1 MPAST
6 AAAGVTQTRVPSGYA
21 ASWALFT
28 DWCAVTDHPELPA
41 APATVLGFL
50 AGCPAAPDTQR
61 RRVAAIDHHHAIAGF
76 PGPGESTVVRA
87 ALGRPTREPHQA
99 PADTAAAVDATL
111 RDLPSHGWT
120 RGCSAAGTA
129 ACSCSPNSPEC
140 HTNSSPH

>member
-1 MPAST
+1 M
-6 AAAGVTQTRVPSGYA
+6 TQTRVPSGYA

-28 DWCAVTDHPELPA
+28 DWCAVTDHPHLPA
-41 APATVLGFL
+41 APDTVLGFL
-50 AGCPAAPDTQR
+50 AGCPAAPDTHR
-61 RRVAAIDHHHAIAGF
+61 RRVAAIDHHHAAAGHAR
-76 PGPGESTVVRA
+76 PGESVPVRT

-129 ACSCSPNSPEC
+129 ACSCSPSWRECRTNRSPY
-140 HTNSSPH
+140 